1 MVNATMNKRSQSAA
15 RYNAKTYEQ
24 IQIRVKRG
32 EKDRYKTAA
41 AELGMSLN
49 QLIITAVDRMIDKY

>member
-1 MVNATMNKRSQSAA
+1 MNKRSQSAA

>member
-1 MVNATMNKRSQSAA
+1 MNKRSQSAA

-32 EKDRYKTAA
+32 EKDRYKAIA
-41 AELGMSLN
+41 DELGLSLN
-49 QLIITAVDRMIDKY
+49 QLILTAINRMIDKY